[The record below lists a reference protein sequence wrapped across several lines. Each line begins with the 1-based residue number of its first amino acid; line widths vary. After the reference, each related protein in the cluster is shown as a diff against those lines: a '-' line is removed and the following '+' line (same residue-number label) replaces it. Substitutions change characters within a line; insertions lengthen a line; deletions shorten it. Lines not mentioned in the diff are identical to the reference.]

1 MSLHVDCRC
10 NHCDFQFLGGHGVVD
25 LSTYRAIEFRS
36 ICTHCFTLLPIY
48 SEDLNYPQLGKLCF
62 LHSQAL
68 PFERPVFDKAQQKA
82 WQRRIKRAK
91 KPLKKKLRL
100 ALMQMKN
107 DKVWNSMLS
116 EVVSGIA
123 ISVMETEGM
132 IHLDLA
138 KVHCPICNFSGTIK
152 LSFASNDICP
162 KCKQG
167 TIVCAV

>member
-1 MSLHVDCRC
+1 M
-10 NHCDFQFLGGHGVVD
+10 
-25 LSTYRAIEFRS
+25 
-36 ICTHCFTLLPIY
+36 
-48 SEDLNYPQLGKLCF
+48 
-62 LHSQAL
+62 HSQAL